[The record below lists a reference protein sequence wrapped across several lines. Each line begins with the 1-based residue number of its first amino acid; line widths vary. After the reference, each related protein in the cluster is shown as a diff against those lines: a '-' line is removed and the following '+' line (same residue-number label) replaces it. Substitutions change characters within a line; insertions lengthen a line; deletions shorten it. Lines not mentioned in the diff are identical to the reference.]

1 MINGF
6 QVVFLVPL
14 LLLPFTWSRDLYEEG
29 VRYTKGSF
37 ATLLILM
44 NQWFAPTRLSIT
56 FEREG
61 QGRFSDEQI
70 EQIVVRNTKGKVLA
84 LKLPT
89 KSILIANHQMYADW
103 WYAWCLTYFMGTHKD
118 VFIVLKKSLKW
129 LPIVGWAMQFFK
141 FIFLARSWA
150 SDRIQLASDLSA
162 LGLQAERE
170 DKPFTLLLYPEGTL
184 VSKDTRPISRKFADK
199 MGIPDMTNI
208 LLPRSTGLHHSLR
221 SLAPRV
227 PALQLIDITI
237 VYPGI
242 PPMKY
247 GQDYY
252 TLRSIFFDRVPPPVV
267 HMHLRVFD
275 VSKDVPI
282 GDVSVSNPS
291 VLPKGQANGHAVEV
305 DFPEEEKAKFDLW
318 LRELWRDKDE
328 LVGNFYQSVVSGH
341 ETAGV
346 DIPLELRHKSE
357 IPDAFCF
364 FLPALFGFVSAKL
377 RRSV

>member
-328 LVGNFYQSVVSGH
+328 LVGRFYQSVVSGH